1 MVLYCNKCGAI
12 MVPNNDGGKMSFKC
26 TKCKHTVKR
35 VDSETKIIKEPIK
48 KEDRRVEVVDENA
61 ESLPIV
67 DAECRKCGNAQAYFW
82 TLQTR
87 AGDEGETRFFR
98 CTECKNTWREYD

>member
-1 MVLYCNKCGAI
+1 MVLYCSKCGAI
-12 MVPNNDGGKMSFKC
+12 MLPQNDSGKVSFVC
-26 TKCKHTVKR
+26 TKCKHSVKR
-35 VDSETKIIKEPIK
+35 VDSDSKVIKETVK
-48 KEDRRVEVVDENA
+48 KEERKIEVVDEDT
-61 ESLPIV
+61 ESLPV
-67 DAECRKCGNAQAYFW
+67 VKADCRKCGNGEAYFW